1 MFSLN
6 LSLRLN
12 LNFPSDGHVR
22 WVYENAYL
30 EVSCPATNGILA
42 SWRFGKELQD
52 KETCVTAVT
61 DVYTQAGLLLIVATS
76 NISDCGT
83 LHVFSVKLRRVVH
96 VIEIPN
102 RVSYL
107 NFFLHSLSFI
117 SFKVY
122 YFFSLV
128 PTKTFLLLWKTAGF
142 CF

>member
-107 NFFLHSLSFI
+107 NFFCAL
-117 SFKVY
+117 Y
-122 YFFSLV
+122 
-128 PTKTFLLLWKTAGF
+128 LLLVLRF
-142 CF
+142 IIFFP